1 MVRYINNSNCWATT
15 NWYVLQASELGQ
27 WSLARHALESGLR
40 CSPQHYIIQDKLL
53 EVLLELADWQSIAD
67 LLHIMLQQNSANLRA
82 VKVFS
87 TLQEQQQHSQQKQLL
102 LSHGPA
108 QQEDSTLLQPQLKR
122 RCISLSEST
131 APPPSAEH
139 CIALQHLTWQSLI
152 QSLCTYLADAA
163 SKGLPGASKVVF
175 TMPEAES
182 LASDMDMIPSP
193 PAAEASTTQAAVPSL
208 QLSLTESDDAA
219 RQESA
224 HDQEG
229 EGKPKAEIV
238 PAVPQRASRRL
249 VSSR

>member
-1 MVRYINNSNCWATT
+1 M
-15 NWYVLQASELGQ
+15 LQASELGQ

-108 QQEDSTLLQPQLKR
+108 QHEDSTLLQPQLKR

-131 APPPSAEH
+131 VPPPPAEH
-139 CIALQHLTWQSLI
+139 CIVLQHLTWQSLI
-152 QSLCTYLADAA
+152 QSLCTNLADAA
-163 SKGLPGASKVVF
+163 IKGLPGASKVVF
-175 TMPEAES
+175 TMPEAQIV
-182 LASDMDMIPSP
+182 ASDMDMIPSP
-193 PAAEASTTQAAVPSL
+193 SAAASTTQAAMPSL
-208 QLSLTESDDAA
+208 QLSLTEADDAA
-219 RQESA
+219 RQKSA

-229 EGKPKAEIV
+229 EDKPKAEIV